1 MQLVFDA
8 LHNTDVHPHIIL
20 QERVLCPLCVATP
33 SFPSVSQVTGLA
45 WAEFMLAKQIF
56 ATVEKERER
65 TRVEWAGRARRDT
78 EPAK

>member
-1 MQLVFDA
+1 MSTMRCNPFL
-8 LHNTDVHPHIIL
+8 
-20 QERVLCPLCVATP
+20 PL
-33 SFPSVSQVTGLA
+33 SVSQVTGLA
-45 WAEFMLAKQIF
+45 WAEFMLVKQIF